1 MDEGTVPHLNTAGC
15 THGSP
20 GAPDVEV
27 RTASLS
33 LGGQLFIWSIRRWRD
48 AMTQRESLDDAL
60 AYTYGVAGCPE
71 AIPLVDEVMS
81 LVAVAAFRPF
91 TIRCVR
97 CQTLSGDEW
106 ALLRAAQSLQSGHP
120 ERARTF
126 VGTIVAGRLGHAF
139 CRSAKPYVDALA
151 VAGVFL
157 KGANLR
163 AVQ

>member
-1 MDEGTVPHLNTAGC
+1 MSYLDNVGC
-15 THGSP
+15 THESP
-20 GAPDVEV
+20 NPTDVEV

-48 AMTQRESLDDAL
+48 ARAQRESLDDAL
-60 AYTYGVAGCPE
+60 AYTYGVAGCPD

-81 LVAVAAFRPF
+81 LVAVSAFRPF

-97 CQTLSGDEW
+97 CPTLSGDEW
-106 ALLRAAQSLQSGHP
+106 ALLRAVQSVQSGHA
-120 ERARTF
+120 ERALAL

-157 KGANLR
+157 KGANLK
-163 AVQ
+163 AVP